1 MPSTVPRVELAR
13 YAVCQ
18 YFEGMRSSAIALVLV
33 CGAVCGSLARAAA
46 AQTTRTTWNG
56 IYTEAQSKRGQAVYE
71 EQCLS
76 CHSPDLKGAD
86 QAPAL
91 VGADFNAEWNDLAVS
106 DLFERTRISMPADK
120 PGTLKPEQVADVIA
134 FVLSKGGF
142 PAGETELPAQAET
155 LKDIKFLSKQP

>member
-1 MPSTVPRVELAR
+1 
-13 YAVCQ
+13 
-18 YFEGMRSSAIALVLV
+18 MRSSAIALVVV
-33 CGAVCGSLARAAA
+33 CGAICGSLARAAA
-46 AQTTRTTWNG
+46 AQTARTTWNG
-56 IYTEAQSKRGQAVYE
+56 VYTEAQSKRGQAVYE

-91 VGADFNAEWNDLAVS
+91 VGADFNAEWNDLTIS
-106 DLFERTRISMPADK
+106 DLFERTRVSMPADK

-134 FVLSKGGF
+134 FVLSRGGF

-155 LKDIKFLSKQP
+155 LKEIKFLSKQP